1 VVQSMPD
8 YRNASRLKGQLGQV
22 HRVDRAVRSPTPEL
36 EKMTTSA
43 VDAIQ
48 RSIGLGSI
56 QAWGFILIRYIS
68 HTVTI
73 PNGKPSLIEFER
85 RLFQR
90 YNILHPP
97 CKSTRI

>member
-22 HRVDRAVRSPTPEL
+22 HRVNRAVRSPTPEL

-56 QAWGFILIRYIS
+56 QA
-68 HTVTI
+68 
-73 PNGKPSLIEFER
+73 
-85 RLFQR
+85 
-90 YNILHPP
+90 
-97 CKSTRI
+97 